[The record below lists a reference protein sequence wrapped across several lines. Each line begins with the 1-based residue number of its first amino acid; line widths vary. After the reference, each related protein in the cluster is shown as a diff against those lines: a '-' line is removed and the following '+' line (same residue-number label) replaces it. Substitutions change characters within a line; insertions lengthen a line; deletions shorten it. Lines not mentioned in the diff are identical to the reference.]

1 MSEGGNEVAQI
12 TVVLKGWMKR
22 CNHVLDTVRGQPTRG
37 QKTGGWTVGDTGKG
51 DGEEDGFS
59 FDLTT
64 CVNSG
69 VIY

>member
-1 MSEGGNEVAQI
+1 
-12 TVVLKGWMKR
+12 MKR
-22 CNHVLDTVRGQPTRG
+22 CNHVLDTVRGKPTRG
-37 QKTGGWTVGDTGKG
+37 KKSGGWAVGGTGKG